1 LKDPGFVHG
10 SPARG
15 ALLRRKASAALLAAL
30 LVWGCKAPYSGELLA
45 GDRLV
50 SADPAGAARHYQQA
64 VALGAVVQ
72 GNVGLARVDEARRDW
87 QKAIDHYRLAKN
99 GAPNDANVRLGLVR
113 AYVSSGD
120 RKQALSELSGITEQ
134 NPRELRAA
142 LLLGALASTRAEA
155 QAALAALDR
164 AAAAPSNASGAP
176 GKSLEQAVVRR
187 EVLRLLGK
195 PQEADAPIRPQE
207 SRLLGGDAVA
217 ISLASHY
224 ARTGRPN
231 AALRLL
237 HGATE
242 QSPARSAAWVP
253 LLRQELA
260 VHNYKT
266 ARDAL
271 RQMPS
276 KLRETPEVLELEA
289 RLLLA
294 TGDANGAST
303 AARRAVER
311 TGTAASDKPAR
322 IERLVL
328 LGQTLS
334 RAKRDD
340 EAVDAFEQ
348 ALGLD
353 PKIYVARLALVAI
366 DLRHQRFDQAAQAA
380 RLVIQEQPKLPNA
393 HELLIAVLMAQ
404 GNQDEARAAANAY
417 VAALPRSAEAVAM
430 RAKVLLELGEPRSA
444 RADLVHALELQPSLM
459 PAFELILD
467 LERKL
472 GGYDAA
478 AALGARLAQ
487 KAGTSAAYVRLGAF
501 HDKNGQHDAAAKC
514 FRRAVELS
522 PSDVGAW
529 RVLATHLAAHAQR
542 DEAIAALQKVVAL
555 APRREDGYREL
566 AKLQSQAGRVD
577 RARSTYQQW
586 LAINPRAVAALN
598 NLAMLYAESRAAADL
613 DQGILLAERA
623 HAEAPSSAAVSD
635 TLGWL
640 LVRRGGQADLPRA
653 VALLES
659 ANGTEEIPE
668 HYYHLGAAQAAAGNR
683 DGAVAALRKATRPE
697 AKYPGRE
704 EAQRLLTELSR

>member
-1 LKDPGFVHG
+1 M
-10 SPARG
+10 
-15 ALLRRKASAALLAAL
+15 SAALLAAL
-30 LVWGCKAPYSGELLA
+30 LVWGCKAPYAAELVA

-50 SADPAGAARHYQQA
+50 GADPAAAARHYQQA
-64 VALGAVVQ
+64 VSLGAVVQ

-87 QKAIDHYRLAKN
+87 HKAIDHYRLAKN

-134 NPRELRAA
+134 NPHELRAA
-142 LLLGALASTRAEA
+142 LLLGALAATRAEA
-155 QAALAALDR
+155 QTALTALDR
-164 AAAAPSNASGAP
+164 AASASNASGAP

-187 EVLRLLGK
+187 EVLRLLGRS
-195 PQEADAPIRPQE
+195 QEADAPIRPEE
-207 SRLLGGDAVA
+207 SRLVGGDAVA

-289 RLLLA
+289 QLLLA
-294 TGDANGAST
+294 TGDAAGAAS

-311 TGTAASDKPAR
+311 TGTAASDKAVR
-322 IERLVL
+322 IGRLVL
-328 LGQTLS
+328 LGQALAQ
-334 RAKRDD
+334 AKRDD

-348 ALGLD
+348 ALKLD
-353 PKIYVARLALVAI
+353 PKNYAARLAVVAI
-366 DLRHQRFDQAAQAA
+366 DLRHQRFDQAAQSA
-380 RLVIQEQPKLPNA
+380 RQVIQEQPKLRNA

-404 GNQDEARAAANAY
+404 GKKDEARAAANAY
-417 VAALPRSAEAVAM
+417 VAALPQSAEAVAM

-444 RADLVHALELQPSLM
+444 RADLVHALELQPDLM
-459 PAFELILD
+459 PALELLLD

-472 GGYDAA
+472 EGYEAA

-501 HDKNGQHDAAAKC
+501 HDKNGQRDAAAKC

-529 RVLATHLAAHAQR
+529 RVLATHWAARGKR
-542 DEAIAALQKVVAL
+542 DDAIAALQKVVAL

-566 AKLQSQAGRVD
+566 AKLQSQAGQLD
-577 RARSTYQQW
+577 RARATYQQW

-623 HAEAPSSAAVSD
+623 HAAAPSSAAVSD

-640 LVRRGGQADLPRA
+640 LVRRGTQADLPRA
-653 VALLES
+653 VELLES
-659 ANGTEEIPE
+659 ASGTEEIPE